1 MKKEAYHKP
10 VRVISFQNNYYI
22 ELLNTKVAVI
32 ETLSVKGYRNKISP
46 YLKDIICNLKN
57 LNNLKRSDTCKFQ
70 LTIANNFISY
80 IDNDEERVMYSKG
93 VTWNS

>member
-1 MKKEAYHKP
+1 M
-10 VRVISFQNNYYI
+10 
-22 ELLNTKVAVI
+22 NTKVAVI

-80 IDNDEERVMYSKG
+80 MDNDEERVMYSKG